1 MTRPIVIEAQ
11 IHVETGKLWWQYVC
25 VKCNARGALVDSL
38 NKAEAD
44 GTRHNRVAHAEI
56 PSVPSA

>member
-25 VKCNARGALVDSL
+25 CKCNARGVLVESL
-38 NKAEAD
+38 STAERD
-44 GTRHNRVAHAEI
+44 GELHNRVAHAEI
-56 PSVPSA
+56 PGLPA